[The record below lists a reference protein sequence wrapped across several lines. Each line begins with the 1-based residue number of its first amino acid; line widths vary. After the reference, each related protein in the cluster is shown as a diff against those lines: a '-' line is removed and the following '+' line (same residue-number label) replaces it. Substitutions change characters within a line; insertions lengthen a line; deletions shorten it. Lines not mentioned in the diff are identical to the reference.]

1 LCGRPPRVKS
11 VFGLGLSCRLQ
22 VCVRPHMGPS
32 PSSYFFMWAP
42 SSVSAVVRFG
52 FHPRRS
58 SRCGRA
64 FPCKPHIRRKMFP
77 PRSRIRDGRAPGGRH
92 HSVRRHFRLPGRT
105 TTTPPGIRM
114 PDAALQS
121 GLNSKGDQWVGFMTA
136 PSGTTPWV
144 ANCHNAIR
152 SRRAIATT
160 ITLRIRR
167 PVPLTRSRNQPT
179 RAEPGW

>member
-1 LCGRPPRVKS
+1 MDRLPFASEGCCRKS
-11 VFGLGLSCRLQ
+11 LICI
-22 VCVRPHMGPS
+22 RPHMRAS
-32 PSSYFFMWAP
+32 PSSYFFIVGSFKRQRGGAL
-42 SSVSAVVRFG
+42 FG
-52 FHPRRS
+52 FTPRRS
-58 SRCGRA
+58 SRYGRA

-114 PDAALQS
+114 HDAALQS
-121 GLNSKGDQWVGFMTA
+121 GLNSQADQWVGFMTA

-179 RAEPGW
+179 RAELGW